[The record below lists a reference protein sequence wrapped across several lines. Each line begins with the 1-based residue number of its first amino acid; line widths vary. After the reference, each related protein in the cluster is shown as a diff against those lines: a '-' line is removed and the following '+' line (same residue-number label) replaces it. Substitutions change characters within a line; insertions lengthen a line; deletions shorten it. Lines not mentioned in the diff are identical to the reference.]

1 MNEFIRV
8 QREPDRVEI
17 AVAVVTWNSQIPA
30 TDWRVARRLPAEAT
44 DAEVADAVRSVL
56 ADGRYFATCKEC
68 GARLPCGMTTSL
80 NRNQRKVTL
89 CHGCAQKHGMVF

>member
-17 AVAVVTWNSQIPA
+17 AVDVVTWNSQIPA
-30 TDWRVARRLPAEAT
+30 TEWRAVRRLAAQAT
-44 DAEVADAVRSVL
+44 EAEVADAVRSVL
-56 ADGRYFATCKEC
+56 ADRRYFATCQEC
-68 GARLPCGMTTSL
+68 GARLPSGMTTSL

-89 CHGCAQKHGMVF
+89 CHGCAQRLGVLF